1 MLYYR
6 PCITIIRSMIEV
18 TLKLGHGTSDSGLS
32 IEAMPSPK
40 TYAEKKEEVVF
51 IFIPLVV
58 FTLSTLSQ

>member
-1 MLYYR
+1 
-6 PCITIIRSMIEV
+6 MIEV
-18 TLKLGHGTSDSGLS
+18 TLKFGHGTSESGLS